1 MPADA
6 RDSKSPSNLRHKAL
20 DRLSK
25 GSAPPMRGWG
35 IGIEALT
42 LLYTL
47 ASTPG
52 SAVDAHKLLHEL
64 QVHQVELD
72 LQHEEMELSRGE
84 LASNLQ
90 LHVELFDL
98 APVAYLGVDL
108 DGIIL
113 RSYLAADRLFGSE
126 RSRMGGIRIAS
137 LLVPGDRTRFDA
149 ILQRMRAGESQVAC
163 EVRLARADGEPLA
176 VNLIGNCAAD
186 GQSFLIV
193 AIEMHQG
200 EAPGKSA

>member
-108 DGIIL
+108 DGILIHAPFHTVQGEPT
-113 RSYLAADRLFGSE
+113 S
-126 RSRMGGIRIAS
+126 AS
-137 LLVPGDRTRFDA
+137 LSVTQGELLERGGPAIISFVPGHSYR
-149 ILQRMRAGESQVAC
+149 
-163 EVRLARADGEPLA
+163 
-176 VNLIGNCAAD
+176 
-186 GQSFLIV
+186 
-193 AIEMHQG
+193 
-200 EAPGKSA
+200 